1 MIDLRSPKFV
11 EDPYPS
17 YARLRERDPVCFSES
32 LGAWLVTRY
41 EDVKLVLTDARFGK
55 QGAPPVNPLAQ
66 TIDAM
71 PPSILFLDPPDHT
84 RLRALVNKAFTPR
97 VVRDLR
103 PRIEEIAASLL
114 EDVAEQGRMDVV
126 HDFAFPLPAMVI
138 AELLGVPTTD
148 RERFKAWTVRVAQA
162 LDTTQPEDVQR
173 EGVHAMRELADYF
186 AALVAERRSR
196 PRDDLVS
203 ALVAV
208 EEEGD
213 RLGSGELLS
222 MCVILLGAG
231 HETTTNLLANGVL
244 ALLKHPRQMRLVRE
258 DSDSIGDAVEELL
271 RYDPP
276 VQRTL
281 RVARA
286 PVDLAGQGIDA
297 GQVVFASIAAAN
309 RDPAV
314 FEDPDRL
321 DVTRH
326 PNPHLAFSRGIHFC
340 LGAPLARLEGAIAFH
355 ALLQRFGR
363 LELDGAVERNPNT
376 VLRGLRHLPVRF

>member
-1 MIDLRSPKFV
+1 MINLRSPEFV

-17 YARLRERDPVCFSES
+17 YARLREQDPVCFVES
-32 LGAWLVTRY
+32 LGAWLATRY
-41 EDVKLVLTDARFGK
+41 EDVKLVLTDPRFGK

-66 TIDAM
+66 TIGDL
-71 PPSILFLDPPDHT
+71 PPSMLFLDPPDHT

-97 VVRDLR
+97 VVHDLR
-103 PRIEEIAASLL
+103 PRIEGISASLL
-114 EDVAEQGRMDVV
+114 DDAAGQGGMDVV
-126 HDFAFPLPAMVI
+126 QDFAFPLPAMVI

-148 RERFKAWTVRVAQA
+148 RERFKAWTVRVAQS
-162 LDTTQPEDVQR
+162 LDGTQSEDVKR
-173 EGVHAMRELADYF
+173 EGVHAMQELADYF
-186 AALVAERRSR
+186 AALVARRRSH

-203 ALVAV
+203 ALVGV
-208 EEEGD
+208 EAAGE

-231 HETTTNLLANGVL
+231 HETTTNLIANGVL
-244 ALLKHPRQMRLVRE
+244 ALLEHPRQMRIVRE
-258 DSDSIGDAVEELL
+258 APDRIEDAIEELL
-271 RYDPP
+271 RYDSP
-276 VQRTL
+276 VQRVL

-297 GQVVFASIAAAN
+297 GQIVFASIAAAN

-340 LGAPLARLEGAIAFH
+340 LGAPLARLEGAVAFST
-355 ALLQRFGR
+355 LLQRFGR
-363 LELDGAVERNPNT
+363 LQLDGAVERSPNT
-376 VLRGLRHLPVRF
+376 VLRGLRHLPVRI